1 MLYHGANL
9 LMTLKYPGVDVFE
22 EVGRLNELYYYCC
35 CCYFFTLYPFVAE
48 PACCTPSICSL
59 SSSVI

>member
-9 LMTLKYPGVDVFE
+9 FMVLKYPGVDVFE
-22 EVGRLNELYYYCC
+22 EAGRLNELYYSC

-48 PACCTPSICSL
+48 PACCTPNIHSF